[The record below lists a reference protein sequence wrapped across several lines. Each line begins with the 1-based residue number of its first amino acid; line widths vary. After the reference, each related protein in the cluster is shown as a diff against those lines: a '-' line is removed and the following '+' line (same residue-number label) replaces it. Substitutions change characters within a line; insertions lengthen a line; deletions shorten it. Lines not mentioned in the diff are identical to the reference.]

1 MTTVTGLNAALE
13 YHVVNTLRWPALRP
27 LQEASVAPVRSGADC
42 LLVAP
47 TAGGKTEAATFPV
60 LSRMVDEEWRGLSV
74 IYVTPL
80 KALLNN
86 LHPRLEQY
94 AAWLGRTVGLW
105 HGDIGDS
112 ARQSMLNEPPD
123 VLLTTPESLE
133 SMLVSRRV
141 DHRALFSGV
150 RAIIVDEVHAF
161 AGGDRGWHLLAVLE
175 RLQRISGQPIQRIGL
190 SATVGNPNELIVW
203 LQGSNASAGR
213 PAEVVRDTSA
223 STLPPPEVTLDYV
236 GSVENAAL
244 VLSRLHRGE
253 KRLAFCVS
261 RAQAEELAYE
271 LRKREVM
278 TFVSH
283 SSLSVD
289 ERRRSEQAFAEARD
303 CVIVATSTLELGIDI
318 GDLDRVIQ
326 IDAPFSVASFL
337 QRLGRTGR
345 RPGSTRNA
353 LFLATSNEAFLRAA
367 GLLRLWV
374 DGFVEPVIPPPSPRH
389 LVAQQLLALA
399 LQEGRF
405 SRASWRDW
413 WAGLPMFDDAELV
426 LDHLIAREFLASD
439 GGMLFIGPA
448 AEKEFGRRYFMELL
462 SSFVTDLELTV
473 MHGRNEIGT
482 LSPMSL
488 PERAAD
494 GSRPLLLAGR
504 AWKVLDIDWKR
515 HVVMVEPDEN
525 KGASRWH
532 SALVPE
538 AFEMVRARRDVLL
551 GADPGV
557 TLSRRGA
564 ERLALVREERAPT
577 VSDRGLVVIETEHE
591 KQLWA
596 WGGLRAHQTL
606 IAAVGESGRAGAT
619 NEAIQWPVDYD
630 LSALASC
637 DVTDAVPLI
646 SPEAVD
652 GLKFSAALPRDLA
665 VETLGE
671 RFADR
676 GGAAEI
682 ADARRVLVVNTDGDE
697 PSLGS

>member
-47 TAGGKTEAATFPV
+47 TAGGKTEAAAFPV

-112 ARQSMLNEPPD
+112 ARQRMLNDPPD

-141 DHRALFSGV
+141 DHRALFSSV

-271 LRKREVM
+271 LRKREVI

-289 ERRRSEQAFAEARD
+289 ERRRSELAFAEARD

-482 LSPMSL
+482 LSPLSL

-630 LSALASC
+630 LGALASC

-676 GGAAEI
+676 EGAASI
-682 ADARRVLVVNTDGDE
+682 ARDPRVK
-697 PSLGS
+697 SSSS

>member
-1 MTTVTGLNAALE
+1 MTDVTTVTGLNAALE
-13 YHVVNTLRWPALRP
+13 YHVVNTLRWPAMRP

-112 ARQSMLNEPPD
+112 ARQRMLNDPPD

-175 RLQRISGQPIQRIGL
+175 RLQRISGQSIQRIGL

-203 LQGSNASAGR
+203 LQGSNATASR
-213 PAEVVRDTSA
+213 PAEVVRDNSA

-271 LRKREVM
+271 LRKREVV

-426 LDHLIAREFLASD
+426 LDHLIAREFLAID

-488 PERAAD
+488 PERTAD

-515 HVVMVEPDEN
+515 HVVMVEPGEN

-619 NEAIQWPVDYD
+619 NEAIQWPADYD
-630 LSALASC
+630 LTALASC
-637 DVTDAVPLI
+637 DVTDAVPQI

-676 GGAAEI
+676 GGAAGI
-682 ADARRVLVVNTDGDE
+682 SRDPRVRQRD
-697 PSLGS
+697 S